1 MPFGSTKFIPSTTSL
16 NGESLLNIF
25 KKVYPSDEV
34 KTITWSNVQ
43 SGVE

>member
-16 NGESLLNIF
+16 NGESLLNI
-25 KKVYPSDEV
+25 YPSNEV

-43 SGVE
+43 SDVE